1 MTMSAPKK
9 KNKKQTDQH
18 KRGGGGSR
26 GTSKAG
32 KGGCYQLIHVHPWI
46 VHIILVYKG

>member
-18 KRGGGGSR
+18 RRGGGGGSR
-26 GTSKAG
+26 GTSRAG
-32 KGGCYQLIHVHPWI
+32 KGRKRGYLD
-46 VHIILVYKG
+46 YA